1 MFVTRRQVSFL
12 DCLYDLL
19 EGKWTIALRLK
30 ANRPFYCDSLKAN
43 GLFYCDSLKANRPFY
58 CDSLEGRWNASL
70 DCFIVTHLK
79 ASGLLGWTAV
89 ACCVG
94 LFCRDSRKCKWT
106 IRLDVLLGLT

>member
-1 MFVTRRQVSFL
+1 M

-19 EGKWTIALRLK
+19 EGKWTIALR
-30 ANRPFYCDSLKAN
+30 
-43 GLFYCDSLKANRPFY
+43 LKANRPFY

-94 LFCRDSRKCKWT
+94 LFCRDSRKGKWT
-106 IRLDVLLGLT
+106 IRLGVLLGLT